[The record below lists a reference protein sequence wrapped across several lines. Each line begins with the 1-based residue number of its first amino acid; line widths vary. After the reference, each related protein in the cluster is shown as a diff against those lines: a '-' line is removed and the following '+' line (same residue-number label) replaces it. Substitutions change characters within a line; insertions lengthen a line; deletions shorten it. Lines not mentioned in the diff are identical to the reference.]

1 MRGLLTQTKNEP
13 RLKGPF
19 PQAMYSEILNSCQR
33 TLDKLHS
40 MRCVIMRQE
49 WYVVALLTGLRYGL
63 WLNRIVPIGILPFTG
78 KSSDPLMNR
87 GVKWFVYLRCFYF
100 AKSVMS

>member
-1 MRGLLTQTKNEP
+1 MLFRELHLQIQLINMRGLLTQTKNEP

-49 WYVVALLTGLRYGL
+49 W
-63 WLNRIVPIGILPFTG
+63 
-78 KSSDPLMNR
+78 
-87 GVKWFVYLRCFYF
+87 
-100 AKSVMS
+100 